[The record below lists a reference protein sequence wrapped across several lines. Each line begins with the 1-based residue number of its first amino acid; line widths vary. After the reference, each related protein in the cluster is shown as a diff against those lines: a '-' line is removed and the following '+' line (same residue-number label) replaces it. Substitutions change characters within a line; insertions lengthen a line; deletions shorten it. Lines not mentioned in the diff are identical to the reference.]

1 MEMQSK
7 REGEVVGS
15 VGECME
21 YLLDRI
27 CPELWDGHIPSETLM
42 LGGVP

>member
-1 MEMQSK
+1 MQSK
-7 REGEVVGS
+7 WEDEVVSG
-15 VGECME
+15 VGEYTE

-27 CPELWDGHIPSETLM
+27 CLELWDGHIPLETLM

>member
-1 MEMQSK
+1 MRSK
-7 REGEVVGS
+7 REDEVVSG

-21 YLLDRI
+21 YLLDGI
-27 CPELWDGHIPSETLM
+27 CLELWDGHIPLETLM